1 MTSGKIVG
9 IKGQVAEAQFS
20 GAVPSIGEVC
30 LSGDGLVE
38 LVVYRAPS
46 ATRFYLMILTNEHR
60 LERGMK
66 VRATGKQLE
75 LKIGPGFLGRAVNGL
90 GEPVD
95 GGRAIK
101 TEASLPV
108 FNRVG
113 CRSSGK
119 QESIWETGIKV
130 IDFFTPLI
138 KGGKL
143 GLFGGAGV
151 GKTVLLTEVMHNIFM
166 EKGGQENVAVFAGVG
181 ERIREGQELY
191 GELKQKQVLEK
202 TCLVYGSMG
211 DNAAVRFTTAFAA
224 VSAAEYF
231 RDQRQNNVLF
241 FIDNVFR
248 FAQAGS
254 ELSIM
259 TQTIPSEEGYQPTL
273 MSEMAQFQERLTSS
287 RRADLSSIEAI
298 YVPSDDLLD
307 QAVISVQGYFDS
319 AVILSR
325 EVYQQG
331 RYPAVDILNS
341 SSSALSAGLVGADH
355 LQAVMEV
362 KRILKLAEKLE
373 RMVTLVGESELS
385 ADNKKIYRRAN
396 LIKAYMTQPF
406 FVINQQTGV
415 KGEQVQLKDTV
426 NDVNKILAGKYDDV
440 PAETVSFKGKLK

>member
-1 MTSGKIVG
+1 MISGKIVG
-9 IKGQVAEAQFS
+9 IKGQVAEAEF
-20 GAVPSIGEVC
+20 GRGVPAIGEVC
-30 LSGDGLVE
+30 LSGDKLVKM
-38 LVVYRAPS
+38 VVYRAPS
-46 ATRFYLMILTNEHR
+46 AGRFYLMILTNER
-60 LERGMK
+60 LLSRGMP
-66 VRATGKQLE
+66 VIATGKQLE
-75 LKIGPGFLGRAVNGL
+75 LPIGRGFLGRAVNGL
-90 GEPVD
+90 GEPID
-95 GGRAIK
+95 GGGKIK
-101 TEASLPV
+101 TELVLPV
-108 FNRVG
+108 FNLVRY
-113 CRSSGK
+113 RSDGK
-119 QESIWETGIKV
+119 QEAIWETGIKV

-151 GKTVLLTEVMHNIFM
+151 GKTVLLTEIMHNIFM

-191 GELKQKQVLEK
+191 EELKQKQVLGK
-202 TCLVYGSMG
+202 TSLVYGSMG

-224 VSAAEYF
+224 VSVAEYF
-231 RDQRQNNVLF
+231 RDQQRNNVLF

-273 MSEMAQFQERLTSS
+273 MSEMAQFQERLTGS
-287 RRADLSSIEAI
+287 RQADLSSIEAI

-325 EVYQQG
+325 DVYQQG

-341 SSSALSAGLVGADH
+341 SSSALSAGLVGGDH
-355 LQAVMEV
+355 FKAVMEV
-362 KRILKLAEKLE
+362 KKILKLAEKLE

-406 FVINQQTGV
+406 FVINRQTGV
-415 KGEQVQLKDTV
+415 KGEQVRLIDTV
-426 NDVNKILAGKYDDV
+426 KDVNQILAGKYDDRAV
-440 PAETVSFKGKLK
+440 ETISFMGKLK